1 MKNLLRFIAPIALL
15 AVVSGAEARDDIL
28 SFSIQDALASDQAKA
43 ILGTNVQFY
52 FGDVQPKAKIK
63 RTIGEYRENRKTNG
77 VGKSDLEACNW
88 VFLSTLKA
96 LRDRAKQVGGNAI
109 VNIQSN
115 YKNNL
120 TSSNDTFQ
128 CGAGGL
134 MSGVALQGD
143 IVVLE

>member
-1 MKNLLRFIAPIALL
+1 MKNLIRFIAPIALFA
-15 AVVSGAEARDDIL
+15 AVSSAEARDDIL
-28 SFSIQDALASDQAKA
+28 SFSIQNALASDQAKA

-52 FGDVQPKAKIK
+52 FGDQQPNAKIK
-63 RTIGEYRENRKTNG
+63 RTIGEYRTNRKTNS
-77 VGKSDLEACNW
+77 VGKSDLTACEW
-88 VFLSTLKA
+88 VFISTLKA
-96 LRDRAKQVGGNAI
+96 LRDSAKEAGGNAI

-134 MSGVALQGD
+134 MAGVALQGD
-143 IVVLE
+143 VVVLE